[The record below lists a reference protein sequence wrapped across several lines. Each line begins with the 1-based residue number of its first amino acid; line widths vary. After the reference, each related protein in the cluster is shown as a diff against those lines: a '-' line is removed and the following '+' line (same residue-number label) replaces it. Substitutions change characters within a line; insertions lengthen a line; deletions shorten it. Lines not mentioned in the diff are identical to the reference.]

1 MPQEQ
6 ISNTLNNNSMKHPS
20 GKKRY
25 MRPEVVVEMD
35 MLQEVIL
42 LQSSSENGVG
52 GGSLPSYMDA
62 EDFIDN

>member
-1 MPQEQ
+1 
-6 ISNTLNNNSMKHPS
+6 MKHPS

-25 MRPEVVVEMD
+25 MRPEVVVDMD